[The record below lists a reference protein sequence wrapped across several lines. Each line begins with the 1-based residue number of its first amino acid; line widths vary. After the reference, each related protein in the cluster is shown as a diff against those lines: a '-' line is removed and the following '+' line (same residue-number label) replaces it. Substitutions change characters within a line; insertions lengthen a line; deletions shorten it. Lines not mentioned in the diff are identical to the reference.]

1 MTCNSAYLYH
11 QKRLDRY
18 AVQTEGGC
26 LFWGWCFEAFGEIIV
41 MYIGRAMAF
50 GVRVRSAWSD

>member
-26 LFWGWCFEAFGEIIV
+26 LFWVGVEAFGEIIV
-41 MYIGRAMAF
+41 LYIGRAMALVF
-50 GVRVRSAWSD
+50 ECAVHGSDS